1 MKISLTGHQGLSCL
15 SNFMKHA
22 TRHTLYITRFRSG
35 FTLLF
40 AMLIGSL
47 LLAIGLSIFSIVFR
61 ELGLASITR
70 DSSTALFAADTGA
83 ECALYW
89 EFQERPTG
97 GLYFDPEDGSDFSFE
112 CSDQPVSVVMTG
124 QTLSTTT
131 WAFTLPVGSVSAG
144 KESCAVVEVEKNRT
158 SFRTIIQSSGRNEGG
173 ASCTP
178 GTRTVERTLEYN
190 F

>member
-1 MKISLTGHQGLSCL
+1 MKTYHTPQ
-15 SNFMKHA
+15 A
-22 TRHTLYITRFRSG
+22 TSHELHVTNVNHFPYSPKSSSRAG

-40 AMLIGSL
+40 AMLVGSL

-89 EFQERPTG
+89 EFKNS
-97 GLYFDPEDGSDFSFE
+97 FDPDSSAAVPMN
-112 CSDQPVSVVMTG
+112 CSDQPVSAVVVN
-124 QTLSTTT
+124 QTVSTTT
-131 WAFTLPVGSVSAG
+131 WAFTLPVGEVSAG
-144 KESCAVVEVEKNRT
+144 KESCAEVSIEKNRI
-158 SFRTIIQSSGRNEGG
+158 SFRTIINSSGRNEGG
-173 ASCTP
+173 DTATCTP